1 MFGLVA
7 LLVII
12 FIAIITVAK
21 TVKIIGQAEVMVIER
36 WGRFN
41 RIARSGLNVLI
52 PYMEKGKTIDVRY
65 FEADPGGVKRVT
77 SGSTSRIDLR
87 EQVLSFPKQPVITKD
102 NVTIDIDAVLYYR
115 IADPQK
121 AAYAIQNLPFALET
135 LTRTTLRN
143 IVGDIELDQ
152 TLASRDMINKR
163 MRDTIEEASI
173 GWGVDVTRVEL
184 QAIEPPRDI
193 QQSMELQMRAERER
207 RAAVTNAEA
216 SKRAAILE
224 AEGVQQSQ
232 VSRAQGESEA
242 AVLRAKGLAT
252 ARLAMAEAE
261 AQAIARIASSLPEG
275 QAAMYL
281 LGMKYLEALPQLT
294 QGKGSTIFLPAEA
307 AGVMGALGGIKEL
320 LVRSSSDVPG
330 PSAPRQPAPGYS
342 APRPQIS
349 ASAGAPWNPYT
360 PPSPPST
367 PTPPGPPPTPED
379 GK

>member
-1 MFGLVA
+1 MVGLIATGIVVVFVA
-7 LLVII
+7 SL
-12 FIAIITVAK
+12 IARC
-21 TVKIIGQAEVMVIER
+21 VKVIGQAEVMVIER
-36 WGRFN
+36 WGRFD
-41 RIARSGLNVLI
+41 RVGRSGLNILI
-52 PYMEKGKTIDVRY
+52 PGMERPRTIDVR
-65 FEADPGGVKRVT
+65 FVETDPSGTKRIT
-77 SGSTSRIDLR
+77 SGSTARIDLR
-87 EQVLSFPKQPVITKD
+87 EQVLSFPSQPVITKD

-152 TLASRDMINKR
+152 TLASRDVINRK
-163 MRDTIEEASI
+163 MREVIEEASI

-232 VSRAQGESEA
+232 VSRAQGEMEA

-252 ARLAMAEAE
+252 ARLAMADAE
-261 AQAIARIASSLPEG
+261 AQAIQKISTSLPSGE
-275 QAAMYL
+275 AAMYM
-281 LGMKYLEALPQLT
+281 LGLKYLEALPLVT
-294 QGKGSTIFLPAEA
+294 QGKGTTIFLPAEA
-307 AGVMGALGGIKEL
+307 AGVMGALGGIREL
-320 LVRSSSDVPG
+320 IMRQANATEPAAPPRSSGALGSG
-330 PSAPRQPAPGYS
+330 PA
-342 APRPQIS
+342 I
-349 ASAGAPWNPYT
+349 
-360 PPSPPST
+360 PPKT
-367 PTPPGPPPTPED
+367 D
-379 GK
+379 GR

>member
-1 MFGLVA
+1 MISIVLGIIAVIV
-7 LLVII
+7 LL
-12 FIAIITVAK
+12 TV
-21 TVKIIGQAEVMVIER
+21 TNSIKIIGQAEVMVIER

-41 RIARSGLNVLI
+41 RVARSGLNILV
-52 PYMEKGKTIDVRY
+52 PWMERGKTIDVRY

-87 EQVLSFPKQPVITKD
+87 EQVLSFPSQPVITKD

-152 TLASRDMINKR
+152 TLASRDMINKK
-163 MRDTIEEASI
+163 MREVIEEASI

-242 AVLRAKGLAT
+242 AVLRANGLAT

-261 AQAIARIASSLPEG
+261 AQAIARIASALPEG

-294 QGKGSTIFLPAEA
+294 QGKGTTIFLPAEA

-320 LVRSSSDVPG
+320 LVRSSSDAG
-330 PSAPRQPAPGYS
+330 TAGSASS
-342 APRPQIS
+342 APRPTV
-349 ASAGAPWNPYT
+349 PLF
-360 PPSPPST
+360 
-367 PTPPGPPPTPED
+367 PPTPYWVPPEPE
-379 GK
+379 KK